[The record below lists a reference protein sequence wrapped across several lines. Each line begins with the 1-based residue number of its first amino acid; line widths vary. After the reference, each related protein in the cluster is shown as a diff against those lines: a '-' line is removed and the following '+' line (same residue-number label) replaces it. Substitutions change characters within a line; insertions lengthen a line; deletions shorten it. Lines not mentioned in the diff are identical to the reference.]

1 MSGAGEGDAEI
12 RSDKVELG
20 RETPGSERISE
31 PRSDQSVILLHFKQ
45 ENAAM
50 KRCFRERG
58 GATAM

>member
-31 PRSDQSVILLHFKQ
+31 PRSDQSFCFILNRRMLP
-45 ENAAM
+45 
-50 KRCFRERG
+50 
-58 GATAM
+58 